1 MVTPG
6 VLHPA
11 RSPRRP
17 PSRADVS
24 RPRASPALPAPLAPT
39 PPPGELGPGSAA
51 PRRARPPRPRP
62 LRRAPPPSRPR
73 PPPARPPASRR
84 ARPPPPPGSTAPV
97 PRLGRPSPRS
107 ASYGRILARPRS
119 LSPACLPARPAVPCS
134 RRVGPRCGLELSP
147 AHGPD
152 ACATRS
158 QHVKCGFARARV
170 RAAFRRSSSCPRH
183 DRLPPNPRLLYAL
196 ITLFILIR

>member
-62 LRRAPPPSRPR
+62 IRRA
-73 PPPARPPASRR
+73 PPPARPPSATSPPASPAP
-84 ARPPPPPGSTAPV
+84 ARPRAARLGHPPPGE
-97 PRLGRPSPRS
+97 LGRPVPQL
-107 ASYGRILARPRS
+107 GRVLARPCS
-119 LSPACLPARPAVPCS
+119 LAPARLPARPAVPCS
-134 RRVGPRCGLELSP
+134 RRDGPGVASSSAQR
-147 AHGPD
+147 AHG
-152 ACATRS
+152 TR
-158 QHVKCGFARARV
+158 
-170 RAAFRRSSSCPRH
+170 P
-183 DRLPPNPRLLYAL
+183 
-196 ITLFILIR
+196 

>member
-1 MVTPG
+1 V
-6 VLHPA
+6 A
-11 RSPRRP
+11 RRP
-17 PSRADVS
+17 P
-24 RPRASPALPAPLAPT
+24 
-39 PPPGELGPGSAA
+39 AA
-51 PRRARPPRPRP
+51 
-62 LRRAPPPSRPR
+62 RRAPLVRAR
-73 PPPARPPASRR
+73 PPPARPPPPPR
-84 ARPPPPPGSTAPV
+84 ARAPPPPPGTAPV